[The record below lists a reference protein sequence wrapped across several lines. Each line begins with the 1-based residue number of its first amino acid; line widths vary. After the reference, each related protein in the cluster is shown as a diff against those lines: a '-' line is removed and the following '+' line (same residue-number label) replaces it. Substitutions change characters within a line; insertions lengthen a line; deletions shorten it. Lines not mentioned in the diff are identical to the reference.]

1 VIPRLHIVTDDEILL
16 RPDFLD
22 RARGVLAVGGSEV
35 ALHIR
40 GPGLEGRRIYQVAE
54 ALRKVAESSGSLL
67 LVNDRVDVA
76 LALNLPGVHLGQRSL
91 PPGEVREL
99 VGEDRLIGV
108 STHGAEEAEAG
119 ERGGADYL
127 LVGTLY
133 PTASHPNVLPG
144 GLPRVTDVAAVT
156 SLPLVGIGGITPMTV
171 GEIFQAGAHGVAVR
185 GGVWNDSSP
194 KSAAGVFLREI
205 GRCRRES

>member
-1 VIPRLHIVTDDEILL
+1 VIPPLHIVTDDEILS

-22 RARGVLAVGGSEV
+22 KARAVLAVGGPEV

-40 GPGLEGRRIYQVAE
+40 GPGLEGRRVLEVAGALKGE
-54 ALRKVAESSGSLL
+54 AASAGSLL

-76 LALNLPGVHLGQRSL
+76 LALDLPGVHLGQRSL

-99 VGEDRLIGV
+99 VGPDRLVGV
-108 STHGAEEAEAG
+108 STHGQEEAVDG

-133 PTASHPNVLPG
+133 PTASHPEVLPG
-144 GLPRVTDVAAVT
+144 GLPRMTEVVQVTT
-156 SLPLVGIGGITPMTV
+156 LPLVGIGGITPMRV
-171 GEIFQAGAHGVAVR
+171 GEILQAGAHGVAVR

-194 KSAAGVFLREI
+194 KAAVGVFLREI
-205 GRCRRES
+205 RRCRQAT